1 MSNKRDNID
10 INYLSRD
17 FQTIK
22 ADLLRY
28 AKRYYPDTFKDFST
42 AGFGALMLDAVA
54 YTSDMLSFYLDYQAN
69 ESFLSTAVE
78 YENVLKHGQTVGYKH
93 QGARATHGVVTLYA
107 LIPANSDASGP
118 DMNYAP
124 ILKAG
129 STLSSTAAA
138 LFTLTSDVSFAS
150 SENEIVVAK
159 TNSTTGEPTFYAVR
173 ASGQVVSG
181 ENRVKDFKNLGDFVK
196 FRKLTLPGNNVTEII
211 SVTDSNGNEYFEV
224 ENLSQNTIFTSIAN
238 NDTTTNV
245 TAPTVI
251 KPIIV
256 PRRFV
261 VKRDRFATNIL
272 FGYGSDSELKSAS
285 MAEPRDIVMDL
296 HSRTYVTDKS
306 FDPSELVKSDKFGIA
321 PANTDI
327 RVVYRANTSQNS
339 NASANTIT
347 SVVGANVE
355 FPSRTSL
362 VSSKMAA
369 VRASI
374 EATNDS
380 PIQGDVSAPNINDL
394 RELISGAH
402 SAQNRAVTMEDY
414 KSLVLTMPPRF
425 GGVKRCS
432 IVRDIDSNLRNINI
446 YVISEVNGY
455 FQATNE
461 VLKQNI
467 KTWLNSKRVINDSV
481 DILDAK
487 VVNLKVKFEVVA
499 VSGVNTTQVLD
510 ACTRRLRQLFSSKL
524 DIGEAFNITNIYAA
538 LNSVPHVADATWVK
552 IEKASGTSYSSIN
565 FNVKNMTSPDGRF
578 VRAPKNVVFEVKYPN
593 TDIIGTVK

>member
-1 MSNKRDNID
+1 VSNKRDNVN

-22 ADLLRY
+22 EDLLRY
-28 AKRYYPDTFKDFST
+28 AKRYYPDSFKDFST
-42 AGFGALMLDAVA
+42 AGFGALMIDAVA

-69 ESFLSTAVE
+69 ESFLSTAIE

-118 DMNYAP
+118 NMNYAP
-124 ILKAG
+124 VMKAG
-129 STLSSTAAA
+129 STLSSTASA
-138 LFTLTSDVSFAS
+138 LFTLTADVNFAS

-159 TNSTTGEPTFYAVR
+159 TNPSTGEPTFYAVR
-173 ASGQVVSG
+173 AAGQVVSG
-181 ENRVKDFKNLGDFVK
+181 ENRVKDFRNIGDFVK
-196 FRKLTLPGNNVTEII
+196 FRKLTLPGNNITEII
-211 SVTDSNGNEYFEV
+211 SVTDSDGNEYFEV

-238 NDTTTNV
+238 NDTTTNT

-256 PRRFV
+256 PRRFA

-296 HSRTYVTDKS
+296 HSKTYVTDRA
-306 FDPSELVKSDKFGIA
+306 FDPSNLVKSDKFGIA

-327 RVVYRANTSQNS
+327 KVVYRANTSQNS
-339 NASANTIT
+339 NAAANTIT
-347 SVVGANVE
+347 TVVGADIE
-355 FPSRTSL
+355 FPNRISL
-362 VSSKMAA
+362 VTSTMTA
-369 VRASI
+369 VRESI

-394 RELISGAH
+394 KELISGTH

-455 FQATNE
+455 LQSTNE

-487 VVNLKVKFEVVA
+487 IVNLRVSFEVVS

-510 ACTRRLRQLFSSKL
+510 ACSQRLARLFSSKL
-524 DIGEAFNITNIYAA
+524 DVGESFNITDIYSV
-538 LNSVPHVADATWVK
+538 LNSVPSVADATWVK
-552 IEKASGTSYSSIN
+552 INKASGTSYSSIN

-578 VRAPKNVVFEVKYPN
+578 VRAPKNVIFEVKYPN
-593 TDIIGTVK
+593 TDITGTVK

>member
-1 MSNKRDNID
+1 VSNKRDNID

-22 ADLLRY
+22 EDLLRY

-138 LFTLTSDVSFAS
+138 LFTLTADVNFAS

-173 ASGQVVSG
+173 AAGQVVSG

-224 ENLSQNTIFTSIAN
+224 ENLSQNTIFTSISN

-245 TAPTVI
+245 TAPAVI

-339 NASANTIT
+339 NAAANTIT
-347 SVVGANVE
+347 TVVSANVE
-355 FPSRTSL
+355 FPNRTSL
-362 VSSKMAA
+362 VAATMAA
-369 VRASI
+369 VRTSI
-374 EATNDS
+374 EATNDE

-394 RELISGAH
+394 RELISGTH

-432 IVRDIDSNLRNINI
+432 IMRDIDSNLRNINI

-487 VVNLKVKFEVVA
+487 VVNLLKSSQSLASTPHKFLTPVHA
-499 VSGVNTTQVLD
+499 
-510 ACTRRLRQLFSSKL
+510 A
-524 DIGEAFNITNIYAA
+524 YA
-538 LNSVPHVADATWVK
+538 N
-552 IEKASGTSYSSIN
+552 YSPQS
-565 FNVKNMTSPDGRF
+565 
-578 VRAPKNVVFEVKYPN
+578 
-593 TDIIGTVK
+593 

>member
-1 MSNKRDNID
+1 VSNKRDNVS

-22 ADLLRY
+22 EDLLRY

-42 AGFGALMLDAVA
+42 AGFGALMIDAVA

-69 ESFLSTAVE
+69 ESFLSTAIE

-129 STLSSTAAA
+129 STLSSTASA
-138 LFTLTSDVSFAS
+138 LFTLTTDVSFAS

-159 TNSTTGEPTFYAVR
+159 TNPTTGEPTFYAVR
-173 ASGQVVSG
+173 AAGQVVSG

-261 VKRDRFATNIL
+261 VKRDRFATNII

-296 HSRTYVTDKS
+296 HSKTYVTDKA
-306 FDPSELVKSDKFGIA
+306 FDPSNLVKSDKFGIA

-327 RVVYRANTSQNS
+327 RVIYRANTSQNS
-339 NASANTIT
+339 NAAANTIT

-355 FPSRTSL
+355 FPNRTSL

-369 VRASI
+369 VRSSI

-380 PIQGDVSAPNINDL
+380 PIQGDV
-394 RELISGAH
+394 
-402 SAQNRAVTMEDY
+402 
-414 KSLVLTMPPRF
+414 
-425 GGVKRCS
+425 
-432 IVRDIDSNLRNINI
+432 
-446 YVISEVNGY
+446 
-455 FQATNE
+455 
-461 VLKQNI
+461 
-467 KTWLNSKRVINDSV
+467 
-481 DILDAK
+481 
-487 VVNLKVKFEVVA
+487 
-499 VSGVNTTQVLD
+499 
-510 ACTRRLRQLFSSKL
+510 
-524 DIGEAFNITNIYAA
+524 
-538 LNSVPHVADATWVK
+538 
-552 IEKASGTSYSSIN
+552 
-565 FNVKNMTSPDGRF
+565 
-578 VRAPKNVVFEVKYPN
+578 
-593 TDIIGTVK
+593 

>member
-1 MSNKRDNID
+1 MSSKRDNVD

-22 ADLLRY
+22 EDLLRY

-42 AGFGALMLDAVA
+42 AGFGALMLDTVA
-54 YTSDMLSFYLDYQAN
+54 YTSDMLSFYIDYQAN
-69 ESFLSTAVE
+69 ESFLSTAIE

-93 QGARATHGVVTLYA
+93 QGARATHGVVTLYV
-107 LIPANSDASGP
+107 LIPTNSNASGP

-124 ILKAG
+124 VMKAG
-129 STLSSTAAA
+129 STLSSTASA
-138 LFTLTSDVSFAS
+138 LFTLTSDVNFAS
-150 SENEIVVAK
+150 AENEIVVAK
-159 TNSTTGEPTFYAVR
+159 TNSVTGEPTFYAIR
-173 ASGQVVSG
+173 ATGQVVSG
-181 ENRVKDFKNLGDFVK
+181 ENRVKDFKNIGDFVK
-196 FRKLTLPGNNVTEII
+196 FRKLAIPGNNITEIL
-211 SVTDSNGNEYFEV
+211 SVTDANGNEYFEV

-238 NDTTTNV
+238 NDTSTNV

-261 VKRDRFATNIL
+261 VKRDRFVTSIL
-272 FGYGSDSELKSAS
+272 FGYGSDSELKTAS
-285 MAEPRDIVMDL
+285 MVEPRDVVMDL
-296 HSRTYVTDKS
+296 HSKTYVTDKA
-306 FDPSELVKSDKFGIA
+306 FDPSNLVKSDKFGIA

-339 NASANTIT
+339 NAAANTVT
-347 SVVGANVE
+347 SVVGADIE
-355 FPSRTSL
+355 FPNRTSL
-362 VSSKMAA
+362 ASSKMSE

-374 EATNDS
+374 EATNDT

-394 RELISGAH
+394 RELISAAH

-425 GGVKRCS
+425 GGIKRCS

-446 YVISEVNGY
+446 YVISEVNG
-455 FQATNE
+455 FLQTTNN
-461 VLKQNI
+461 VLKENI

-487 VVNLKVKFEVVA
+487 VVNLKVSFEVVA

-510 ACTRRLRQLFSSKL
+510 ACSKRLRRLFLSKL
-524 DIGEAFNITNIYAA
+524 DVGEAFNITDVYSA
-538 LNSVPHVADATWVK
+538 LNSVPKVADATWVK
-552 IEKASGTSYSSIN
+552 INKASGTSYSSIN
-565 FNVKNMTSPDGRF
+565 FNVKDMTSPDGRF
-578 VRAPKNVVFEVKYPN
+578 VRAPKNVIFEVKYLS
-593 TDIIGTVK
+593 TDIIGTVR